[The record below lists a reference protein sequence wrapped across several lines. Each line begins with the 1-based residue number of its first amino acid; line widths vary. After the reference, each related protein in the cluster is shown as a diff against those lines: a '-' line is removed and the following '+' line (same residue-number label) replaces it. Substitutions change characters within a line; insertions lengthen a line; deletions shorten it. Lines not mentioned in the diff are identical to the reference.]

1 MAEKTFGNDY
11 DHNTTIRFFRKWWKL
26 LIWVFFIALAAT
38 VVVSL
43 LITPRYKSTA
53 TLFPTNSNRLSKAI
67 MDYHYSLD
75 FMDYGIER
83 DCEYCIQ
90 ILSSESMERDVCKR
104 FNLMEHYGISP
115 EDPHKM
121 FKLHEQYRGNVNVKR
136 TEYLGVEVSVLDVDP
151 QWAADMA
158 NYIAANYDSVCHR
171 IHHDRAVNAADI
183 MDGVCQ
189 KLGNEIVLLQDSLR
203 RHPEQSLGLTQLIN
217 EKCKQLADLQTRAAQ
232 TEVDMNENVSY
243 KFMLDQ
249 AVAADKKA
257 YPKRSIIV
265 LLGTFGS
272 VIMCILVLLLLDA
285 SKKEET
291 PEPTEDKA

>member
-1 MAEKTFGNDY
+1 MADKSFGNDY
-11 DHNTTIRFFRKWWKL
+11 DHNTTIRFFRRWWKL
-26 LIWVFFIALAAT
+26 LTGVFIVALIAS

-43 LITPRYKSTA
+43 LITPRFKSTA

-90 ILSSESMERDVCKR
+90 ILLSESMERDVCKR
-104 FNLMEHYGISP
+104 FNLMEHYGINP
-115 EDPHKM
+115 DDPHKF

-158 NYIAANYDSVCHR
+158 NFIATNYDTVCHR
-171 IHHDRAVNAADI
+171 IHHDRAVDAADI
-183 MDGVCQ
+183 MSGVCQ
-189 KLGNEIVLLQDSLR
+189 KLGQEIQLLQDSLKR
-203 RHPEQSLGLTQLIN
+203 NPQYALGLTKLID
-217 EKCKQLADLQTRAAQ
+217 EKCAQLADLQTRAAQ
-232 TEVDMNENVSY
+232 TQVDMDENVSY

-249 AVAADKKA
+249 AVASDKKA

-265 LLGTFGS
+265 LLGAFGTL
-272 VIMCILVLLLLDA
+272 IMCILVLLLLDA
-285 SKKEET
+285 TKKDEENNQ
-291 PEPTEDKA
+291 A

>member
-1 MAEKTFGNDY
+1 VA
-11 DHNTTIRFFRKWWKL
+11 
-26 LIWVFFIALAAT
+26 LIAS

-43 LITPRYKSTA
+43 LITPRFKSTA

-90 ILSSESMERDVCKR
+90 ILLSESMERDVCKR
-104 FNLMEHYGISP
+104 FNLMEHYGINP
-115 EDPHKM
+115 EDPHKF

-158 NYIAANYDSVCHR
+158 NYIATNYDTVCHR
-171 IHHDRAVNAADI
+171 IHHDRAVDAADI
-183 MDGVCQ
+183 MSGVCQ
-189 KLGNEIVLLQDSLR
+189 KLGQEIQLLQDSLKR
-203 RHPEQSLGLTQLIN
+203 NPQYALGLTKLID
-217 EKCKQLADLQTRAAQ
+217 EKCVQLADLQTRAAQ
-232 TEVDMNENVSY
+232 TEMDMNENVSY

-249 AVAADKKA
+249 AVASDKKA

-265 LLGTFGS
+265 LLGAFGTL
-272 VIMCILVLLLLDA
+272 IMCILVLLLLDA
-285 SKKEET
+285 TKKDEENNQ
-291 PEPTEDKA
+291 A

>member
-1 MAEKTFGNDY
+1 MADKSFGNDY
-11 DHNTTIRFFRKWWKL
+11 DHNTTIRFFRRWWKL
-26 LIWVFFIALAAT
+26 LTGVFIVALIAS

-43 LITPRYKSTA
+43 LITPRFKSTA

-90 ILSSESMERDVCKR
+90 ILLSESMERDVCKR
-104 FNLMEHYGISP
+104 FNLMEHYGINP
-115 EDPHKM
+115 KDPHKF

-158 NYIAANYDSVCHR
+158 NFIATNYDTVCHR
-171 IHHDRAVNAADI
+171 IHHDRAVDAADI
-183 MDGVCQ
+183 MSGVCQ
-189 KLGNEIVLLQDSLR
+189 KLGQEIQLLQDSLKR
-203 RHPEQSLGLTQLIN
+203 NPQYALGLTKLID
-217 EKCKQLADLQTRAAQ
+217 EKCAQLADLQTRAAQ
-232 TEVDMNENVSY
+232 TQVDMDENVSY

-249 AVAADKKA
+249 AVASDKKA

-265 LLGTFGS
+265 LLGAFGTL
-272 VIMCILVLLLLDA
+272 IMCILVLLLLDA
-285 SKKEET
+285 TKKDEENNQ
-291 PEPTEDKA
+291 A

>member
-1 MAEKTFGNDY
+1 MADKSFGNDY
-11 DHNTTIRFFRKWWKL
+11 DHNTTIRFFRRWWKL
-26 LIWVFFIALAAT
+26 LTGVFIVALIAS

-43 LITPRYKSTA
+43 LITPRFKSTA

-90 ILSSESMERDVCKR
+90 ILLSESMERDVCKR
-104 FNLMEHYGISP
+104 FNLMEHYGINP
-115 EDPHKM
+115 DDPHKF

-158 NYIAANYDSVCHR
+158 NFIATNYDTVCHR
-171 IHHDRAVNAADI
+171 IHHDRAVDAADI
-183 MDGVCQ
+183 MSGVCH
-189 KLGNEIVLLQDSLR
+189 KLGQEIQLLQDSLKR
-203 RHPEQSLGLTQLIN
+203 NPQYALGLTKLID
-217 EKCKQLADLQTRAAQ
+217 EKCAQLADLQTRAAQ

-249 AVAADKKA
+249 AVASDKKA

-265 LLGTFGS
+265 LLGAFGTL
-272 VIMCILVLLLLDA
+272 VMCILVLLLLDA
-285 SKKEET
+285 TKKDEENNQ
-291 PEPTEDKA
+291 A

>member
-1 MAEKTFGNDY
+1 MADKSFGNDY
-11 DHNTTIRFFRKWWKL
+11 DHNTTIRFFRRWWKL
-26 LIWVFFIALAAT
+26 LTGVFIVALIAS

-43 LITPRYKSTA
+43 LITPRFKSTA

-90 ILSSESMERDVCKR
+90 ILLSESMERDVCKR
-104 FNLMEHYGISP
+104 FNLMEHYGINP
-115 EDPHKM
+115 DDPHKF

-158 NYIAANYDSVCHR
+158 NYIATNYDTVCHR
-171 IHHDRAVNAADI
+171 IHHDRAVDAADI
-183 MDGVCQ
+183 MSGVCQ
-189 KLGNEIVLLQDSLR
+189 KLGQEIQLLQDSLKR
-203 RHPEQSLGLTQLIN
+203 NPQYALGLTKLID
-217 EKCKQLADLQTRAAQ
+217 EKCAQLADLQTRAAQ
-232 TEVDMNENVSY
+232 TQVDMDENVSY

-249 AVAADKKA
+249 AVASDKKA

-265 LLGTFGS
+265 LLGAFGTL
-272 VIMCILVLLLLDA
+272 IMCILVLLLLDA
-285 SKKEET
+285 TKKDEENNQ
-291 PEPTEDKA
+291 A